1 MSKIDNQE
9 KRIETIIGANEDVES
24 FEEARNRFFQYLCQN
39 LQLPCDVTGIEDF
52 KWEEPYVFGIWD
64 QDEYKEL
71 KKDQHS
77 YEDTFQLLAIHKDI
91 YSEWMLFGGDDLT
104 AEVRRKSDKKKFYL
118 GLAELEAIKQGKK
131 MPSYSMIFPCGLSI
145 IDNML

>member
-1 MSKIDNQE
+1 MSKIDDQD
-9 KRIETIIGANEDVES
+9 KRIKTIIGANEGDES

-52 KWEEPYVFGIWD
+52 NWEEPYVFGVWD

-71 KKDQHS
+71 KKDQPS

-91 YSEWMLFGGDDLT
+91 YSEWILFRGDDLT
-104 AEVRRKSDKKKFYL
+104 AEVRRKSDNKEFYL
-118 GLAELEAIKQGKK
+118 GLSELKAIKKGTKNAQLLDDF
-131 MPSYSMIFPCGLSI
+131 SVWLV
-145 IDNML
+145 NNR

>member
-1 MSKIDNQE
+1 
-9 KRIETIIGANEDVES
+9 
-24 FEEARNRFFQYLCQN
+24 
-39 LQLPCDVTGIEDF
+39 
-52 KWEEPYVFGIWD
+52 
-64 QDEYKEL
+64 
-71 KKDQHS
+71 
-77 YEDTFQLLAIHKDI
+77 
-91 YSEWMLFGGDDLT
+91 MLFGGDDLT